1 MKRDQS
7 LVPLSHQHQHG
18 LALCVLIRKGLESE
32 QEPDPSNVAELQ
44 RKVASLWKAELQG
57 HFQVEENTLFPT
69 ILAALDDTLEVVDLL
84 TDQHHEIQEIVSA
97 VAAAAGEEAIDPLLE
112 LAELLERHIRIE
124 ERELFQLVQARLAAA
139 ELADLGKRLER
150 RINRICPVTEKPPWE
165 EQTESQ
171 AADRSA

>member
-32 QEPDPSNVAELQ
+32 QDPATGEVDKLKGMVDALWEVEL
-44 RKVASLWKAELQG
+44 RA
-57 HFQVEENTLFPT
+57 HFQIEENTLFPT
-69 ILAALDDTLEVVDLL
+69 ILAALEDTLEVVDLL
-84 TDQHHEIQEIVSA
+84 TDQHREIEEIVGSIKTA
-97 VAAAAGEEAIDPLLE
+97 VEDEAVEPLLN

-124 ERELFQLVQARLAAA
+124 ERELFQLVQARLGAA

-150 RINRICPVTEKPPWE
+150 RINRVCPVREKPPWE
-165 EQTESQ
+165 EQE
-171 AADRSA
+171 ASA